1 MFYDLVS
8 NGIEAV
14 AVTLILAE
22 AFGAKTRY
30 VKLGWMGLFFWF
42 SQHWILMA
50 VFG

>member
-1 MFYDLVS
+1 MFYDIVS
-8 NGIEAV
+8 NVIEGI

-30 VKLGWMGLFFWF
+30 VKLGWLGLFFWF